1 MGADM
6 GADMLMLFKIGRM
19 RRRMTR
25 SVLDGAVL
33 DSTVLAALEG
43 PALPKTAAKRAAAR

>member
-1 MGADM
+1 
-6 GADMLMLFKIGRM
+6 MLMLFRIRRM

-25 SVLDGAVL
+25 SVL

>member
-19 RRRMTR
+19 RRRTTR
-25 SVLDGAVL
+25 SG
-33 DSTVLAALEG
+33 
-43 PALPKTAAKRAAAR
+43 LPSAGRSPVRIPHHSRSGSDA